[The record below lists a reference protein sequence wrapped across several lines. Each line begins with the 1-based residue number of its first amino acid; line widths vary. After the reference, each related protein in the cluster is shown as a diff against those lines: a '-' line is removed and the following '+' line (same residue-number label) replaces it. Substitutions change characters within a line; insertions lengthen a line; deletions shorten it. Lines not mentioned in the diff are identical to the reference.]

1 MAERIEISVLT
12 LGGKGSSLPSS
23 SAAAS
28 GRAQLRIEVKMLLE
42 TVWNSV
48 AWEVVTAFAALE
60 PVELTEKIQAVG
72 ANGDNPKP
80 EKKMKVS
87 KEKRRC
93 CMSGLLI
100 WVGDFLSLFDLKDP
114 EFDVFLSEIKVSIES
129 TEEGRKK
136 AFSVIEE
143 VSERHCATALATP
156 AFEWRETLMGE
167 YGEGS
172 KLIDELAD
180 QGAKL
185 FSLRYHSSVSFAR
198 YVVDIGLTFFKAC

>member
-1 MAERIEISVLT
+1 MDKRDHLLDLLRSQRVNGFNGKKALT
-12 LGGKGSSLPSS
+12 LVFVEAKEEQMLWKIGCREKCGIGSC
-23 SAAAS
+23 
-28 GRAQLRIEVKMLLE
+28 
-42 TVWNSV
+42 NS
-48 AWEVVTAFAALE
+48 FAALE

-80 EKKMKVS
+80 EKKMK
-87 KEKRRC
+87 KKRGDAVD
-93 CMSGLLI
+93 MSGLLEI

-114 EFDVFLSEIKVSIES
+114 EFDVFLSEIKDFIES